1 MQQLRLWDIISLHS
15 FDRSCVLAEE
25 VEAFVSDSLVR

>member
-15 FDRSCVLAEE
+15 FDLVLADSA
-25 VEAFVSDSLVR
+25 EAFASEHLVS

>member
-15 FDRSCVLAEE
+15 FDLVLTGFADL
-25 VEAFVSDSLVR
+25 FVSEALIS